1 MHKYIIKL
9 TKYTEAGV
17 PTNDI
22 NYVTSDTPQGLA
34 DKVKQYNKMRYT
46 TTDPENGETIIGNKM
61 YKVEPM
67 QGEYVVISDWYEFCR
82 VNKVLAD

>member
-9 TKYTEAGV
+9 TKYSEEGA
-17 PTNDI
+17 PTSDI
-22 NYVTSDTPQGLA
+22 TYVSADTPQGLA
-34 DKVKQYNKMRYT
+34 DKVKQYRKMRYT
-46 TTDPENGETIIGNKM
+46 NEDGSQGFAI

-67 QGEYVVISDWYEFCR
+67 QGEYVIIADWEQFCA